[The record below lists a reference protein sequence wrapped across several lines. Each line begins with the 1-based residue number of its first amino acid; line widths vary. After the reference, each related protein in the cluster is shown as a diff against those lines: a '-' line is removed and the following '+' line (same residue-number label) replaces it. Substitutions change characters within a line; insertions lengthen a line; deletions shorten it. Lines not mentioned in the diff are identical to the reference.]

1 MLIDRI
7 LESKKK
13 KRIEE
18 EKQMEAAK
26 EKQIEAE
33 KEKPTE
39 AVVDEVDDDEVDEQL
54 ILQEEENEEQDLIK
68 TARLPFLIKL

>member
-18 EKQMEAAK
+18 EK
-26 EKQIEAE
+26 
-33 KEKPTE
+33 PTE
-39 AVVDEVDDDEVDEQL
+39 AVVDEVDEVDDDDADEDDED
-54 ILQEEENEEQDLIK
+54 IAI
-68 TARLPFLIKL
+68 RRR